1 MKSTNE
7 ILESLGEGYGYIQQ
21 IINKRIDYLKL
32 EAAETA
38 STVISALITL
48 FILMFMGITVLG
60 FATIAIAMFIGRAL
74 DNYALAFLIIT
85 GFYLLI
91 TIIVYMLRHK
101 LITNPV
107 LTMVISKFF
116 ESEDDNS

>member
-32 EAAETA
+32 DAAETA
-38 STVISALITL
+38 SSVISALITL
-48 FILMFMGITVLG
+48 FVLAFMGVTVLI
-60 FATIAIAMFIGRAL
+60 FASIALALFIGRAIN
-74 DNYALAFLIIT
+74 NYPVAFLIIT
-85 GFYLLI
+85 AFYLLI
-91 TIIVYMLRHK
+91 AIIVYMLRTK

-107 LTMVISKFF
+107 VSMVISKFF
-116 ESEDDNS
+116 ESENENS